1 LAIERTLVLI
11 RERSLLDLLDLSL
24 VVVRQKP
31 LTLGLAAV
39 LGIGPFAAF
48 NAWIFHANSENET
61 VLPLILW
68 MIEAP
73 FATAPLTLVLG
84 GLMFGQKPTFG
95 KVAFSLLMAA
105 FPLILVHVLLRVVL
119 CFWIPTRLGF
129 ANEVILLER
138 GKWWKI
144 VGRGR
149 DLCSGRDGEIIF
161 LGVMQIMITYLF
173 SLVFLTGAS
182 WMTQVLMLEDLTF
195 EVPATTAFAGWQ
207 FQLPI
212 WLAVGFFAVV
222 RFLVYIDQRIR
233 LEGWEIELRL
243 REVGEALEESRRW

>member
-24 VVVRQKP
+24 VVVRQRP
-31 LTLGLAAV
+31 MTLGLAA
-39 LGIGPFAAF
+39 LFGIGPFAAL
-48 NAWIFHANSENET
+48 NAWMFYSSPELESG
-61 VLPLILW
+61 LPLFLW

-84 GLMFGQKPTFG
+84 GLMFGQKATFG
-95 KVAFSLLMAA
+95 KVALSLLKAA
-105 FPLILVHVLLRVVL
+105 FPLVLVHGILRIIL
-119 CFWIPTRLGF
+119 FFWFPTRLAF

-149 DLCSGRDGEIIF
+149 DLCSGRDGELYL
-161 LGVMQIMITYLF
+161 LGMIQLVLTYLF
-173 SLVFLTGAS
+173 ALVFDIGVNRI
-182 WMTQVLMLEDLTF
+182 TQVLLLQDITF
-195 EVPATTAFAGWQ
+195 ESTMGVALASWQ

-212 WLAVGFFAVV
+212 WIVVAFFAIV
-222 RFLVYIDQRIR
+222 RFLLYIDQRIR